1 MDEGGCELNLGS
13 MQADYDV
20 ERYYLKKQKREES
33 ENNHFENV
41 EESSSG
47 TEEEQYKLGT
57 VKGKLGTKVV
67 GAKNASSFHKDK
79 KKTKKANVGRGMLS
93 ISYLLIQSLSFMI
106 FFCSEKNKLRCC
118 CQPLWKS
125 NQP

>member
-1 MDEGGCELNLGS
+1 MDEGGCELSLGN

-57 VKGKLGTKVV
+57 VRGKLGTNVV
-67 GAKNASSFHKDK
+67 GAKNARKSSFHKDK
-79 KKTKKANVGRGMLS
+79 KKIKKANVGRGMLS
-93 ISYLLIQSLSFMI
+93 I
-106 FFCSEKNKLRCC
+106 
-118 CQPLWKS
+118 
-125 NQP
+125 